1 MRDGQMVL
9 VACSIEPGAFSGERV
24 IRLKLA
30 DSDQEFTGIVP
41 LHYCRQSE
49 DTKLGAN
56 QPAPGSAPIDGF
68 VEAFLIS
75 NGGEGAT
82 VELPSG
88 DVVRVD
94 VQEVPYELRR
104 SQGDFYVPVR
114 S

>member
-9 VACSIEPGAFSGERV
+9 VACSIEAGAFSGERV

-30 DSDQEFTGIVP
+30 DSGQGFTGIVP
-41 LHYCRQSE
+41 FHYCRRSD

-56 QPAPGSAPIDGF
+56 QPASGSALIDGL

-75 NGGEGAT
+75 NGGEQAT

-88 DVVRVD
+88 DVIRVD
-94 VQEVPYELRR
+94 VREVPYELRQIR
-104 SQGDFYVPVR
+104 DDRYVPVR

>member
-9 VACSIEPGAFSGERV
+9 VACAIEAGAFSGERV

-30 DSDQEFTGIVP
+30 DSGQEFTGIVP
-41 LHYCRQSE
+41 FHYCRQSE

-56 QPAPGSAPIDGF
+56 QPAPGSAPIEGF

-75 NGGEGAT
+75 NGGEQAT
-82 VELPSG
+82 VELPGG

-94 VQEVPYELRR
+94 VQEVPFELRQG
-104 SQGDFYVPVR
+104 QGDRYVPVR

>member
-9 VACSIEPGAFSGERV
+9 VACSIEAGAFSGERV
-24 IRLKLA
+24 IRLNLA
-30 DSDQEFTGIVP
+30 DSGQEFTGIVP
-41 LHYCRQSE
+41 SHYCRQSE
-49 DTKLGAN
+49 DTKLGAH
-56 QPAPGSAPIDGF
+56 QPAHGSDSIDGF

-75 NGGEGAT
+75 NGGERAT

-94 VQEVPYELRR
+94 LRGVPYELRQVR
-104 SQGDFYVPVR
+104 DDRYVPAR